1 MAAAPLVLAATTS
14 PAPFAGP
21 KPTVLPTD
29 TLAIFAA
36 AAEAENNLV
45 VECREDLLLATPC
58 SRGPVETSPYAQ
70 WAESKT
76 MAAENFMVCNVIVQ
90 EYVSMNDK

>member
-1 MAAAPLVLAATTS
+1 MAAAPLVLDATTS
-14 PAPFAGP
+14 PTPFAAP

-29 TLAIFAA
+29 TLAIFA

-45 VECREDLLLATPC
+45 VECREDLLLATPY

-70 WAESKT
+70 WADSKT
-76 MAAENFMVCNVIVQ
+76 IAAENFMVCSGNCRSINEMTKRQ
-90 EYVSMNDK
+90 

>member
-14 PAPFAGP
+14 PPAPFAAP

-76 MAAENFMVCNVIVQ
+76 MAAENFMVCNVGAIVQ
-90 EYVSMNDK
+90 EYQ